1 MNAGQ
6 QSFQAPI
13 GSAVV
18 RPSQATQTIR
28 VSAVRIPQQMQA
40 ARSDVVLVADGSGSV
55 AGQKLTDEIAA
66 QEAFALVK
74 ARLDPDG
81 QIGLIVFAND
91 ASKRLELTPARES
104 GTILAAIRSLRA
116 DGETNISAGL
126 AAAGVLLSRRCSV
139 NPRFVVLLSD
149 GHHNSGGEDP
159 LIASGSLKHAGV
171 VVYTVGLGTDPS
183 DVDPR
188 LPAIASSPDKYV
200 FLRDK
205 DSLVKHFEFVSRQ
218 TSIRSQRP

>member
-1 MNAGQ
+1 MPDDLNQVPLRFDRVQ
-6 QSFQAPI
+6 QS
-13 GSAVV
+13 
-18 RPSQATQTIR
+18 IR
-28 VSAVRIPQQMQA
+28 VTAVRTPQQMLA
-40 ARSDVVLVADGSGSV
+40 ARSDVVIVADGSESV

-81 QIGLIVFAND
+81 QIGLIAFAD
-91 ASKRLELTPARES
+91 DTRKLLELTPARES

-116 DGETNISAGL
+116 GGGTNISAGL
-126 AAAGVLLSRRCSV
+126 AAACALLSRQCSV
-139 NPRFVVLLSD
+139 KPRFVVVLSD

-159 LIASGSLKHAGV
+159 LAASEALKRAGIV
-171 VVYTVGLGTDPS
+171 IYTVGLGANPC

-188 LPAIASSPDKYV
+188 LPAIASSREKYV
-200 FLRDK
+200 FLQDK

-218 TSIRSQRP
+218 TSIRSPRA